1 MRLHEVNGE
10 GRLSD
15 DNATKVRYNI
25 KRLYKTKLTH
35 LQTIKFSLGN
45 EESTSQRDQIIVY
58 WMQRSIQTYL
68 DGIGL

>member
-1 MRLHEVNGE
+1 MLLHKVNRE

-25 KRLYKTKLTH
+25 KRLCKTKLTR

-45 EESTSQRDQIIVY
+45 KESTSQRDQIIVY
-58 WMQRSIQTYL
+58 WMQKGIQTYL
-68 DGIGL
+68 EGIRL